1 MHGLS
6 PDSDGFGWFGLYG
19 WFMPQ
24 QGNQVGDVPLHFAA
38 VNDLVYR
45 AFLQ

>member
-1 MHGLS
+1 
-6 PDSDGFGWFGLYG
+6 
-19 WFMPQ
+19 MPQ

-45 AFLQ
+45 AFLQQKFGALEAFG